1 MVSVWVAVQECC
13 ALCLKVCVC
22 LCACL
27 CISVGGQKNASQEN
41 FWALRLSAVKARNAP
56 FPFLLCFQVESAST
70 HHTPSSA
77 SRRSKRT
84 WNCLKNTA
92 VQTFCTPKRCI
103 QNRGSAGE
111 DLWSRQCGNPGYQ
124 AKKKHIEMTSKWR
137 ASFTFPRS
145 LDCSCRLLCW
155 ATALLPP
162 QLQTRS
168 TLLPFE
174 ATSATPAAAYFFFL
188 CFLWPCPQSYS
199 FLSMFVRRNLTSS
212 SSPSIFLSSS
222 LLPLFVLFLAQKYKE
237 FQHFWRSCLL
247 PLFWKNSVLNKCF
260 QLVLISTAH
269 SHDAPAH
276 ITGMLADLG
285 SHFLFLF
292 PLFVCCLSYCCT
304 LSMSS
309 FLSHTWLLC
318 LLWTSH
324 AHYFNHHLK

>member
-1 MVSVWVAVQECC
+1 MPFFFFVTYIHGIFFCRTSTDIVLLGFIFISSLFLYAVLLLVASVWVAVQECC
-13 ALCLKVCVC
+13 ALCLKVCVCVC

-92 VQTFCTPKRCI
+92 VQTFCTPKQCI

-174 ATSATPAAAYFFFL
+174 ATSATPAAAYFF
-188 CFLWPCPQSYS
+188 S
-199 FLSMFVRRNLTSS
+199 FAFSDLVH
-212 SSPSIFLSSS
+212 S
-222 LLPLFVLFLAQKYKE
+222 LILFSA
-237 FQHFWRSCLL
+237 CL
-247 PLFWKNSVLNKCF
+247 
-260 QLVLISTAH
+260 
-269 SHDAPAH
+269 
-276 ITGMLADLG
+276 
-285 SHFLFLF
+285 
-292 PLFVCCLSYCCT
+292 
-304 LSMSS
+304 
-309 FLSHTWLLC
+309 
-318 LLWTSH
+318 
-324 AHYFNHHLK
+324 